1 MIHSI
6 SWTHCHIFLFTNNSR
21 LFPDTGW
28 EGWTWRW
35 WARWGRPG
43 VWVWRPRP
51 RRATCRPPPPPW
63 SRSQPRVS
71 RRSIAAGNLG
81 WTRRRWH
88 LFSLSLS
95 LTYTH
100 SLPALHLGSAT
111 YPGPSVRQT
120 KKQFPFASINISFV
134 LSCFFHIYDMKENV
148 SSMLDLLNCFSGK
161 MNYQRKEKHGYE
173 HRMLAGKIYNLFYLY
188 LKHVCYIHNI
198 H

>member
-1 MIHSI
+1 MIPSI

-120 KKQFPFASINISFV
+120 KTISLCFNKYFFRAFMFLSYLWYERKRVIHVRFIKLLFGQNELSTKRKTWLWTQNVGRQNIQFILFV
-134 LSCFFHIYDMKENV
+134 SKTRL
-148 SSMLDLLNCFSGK
+148 
-161 MNYQRKEKHGYE
+161 
-173 HRMLAGKIYNLFYLY
+173 
-188 LKHVCYIHNI
+188 
-198 H
+198 